1 MSSVDPASHP
11 ASNDQA
17 EFDAVAR
24 LAARISANVEQ
35 VVIGKRGR
43 IELLL
48 TTMLCEGHA
57 LLEDVPGVGKTT
69 LARAMARSI
78 GGAFRRIQFTPDLL
92 PSDISGISYF
102 NQKLGDFQFRPGP
115 VFANLVLADEI
126 NRAAPRTQAAMLE
139 AMEER
144 SVTVDGETRPLPR
157 PFLVIA
163 TENPIELEGVFPL
176 PEAQLD
182 RFLMRIDLG
191 YPSHAEEDEILV
203 RHHQTSPLE
212 SLEAVATTE
221 ELLGAAARTRT
232 VYVSPEVRHYL
243 TAIVRAT
250 RSHEAVELGAS
261 PRASLALHR
270 AAQALAA
277 IRGRDHVQPD
287 DVKLLAPAVLSH
299 RIVIGGD
306 ARIRGRDAASVIAD
320 VLSTAP
326 APVEGEV
333 GLAAAR

>member
-1 MSSVDPASHP
+1 MSTANPAPLSP
-11 ASNDQA
+11 DQPNDVS
-17 EFDAVAR
+17 AVAK
-24 LAARISANVEQ
+24 LAAAIAANVEL
-35 VVIGKRGR
+35 VVIGKRER

-78 GGAFRRIQFTPDLL
+78 GGEFRRIQFTPDLL

-102 NQKLGDFQFRPGP
+102 NQKLGEFQFRPGP

-144 SVTVDGETRPLPR
+144 SVTVDGETRQLPR

-191 YPSHAEEDEILV
+191 YPSHDEEDEILV
-203 RHHQTSPLE
+203 RHHQVSPLE
-212 SLEAVATTE
+212 SLQPVATTD
-221 ELLGAAARTRT
+221 ELLRAAAQTRL

-243 TAIVRAT
+243 TAVVRAT
-250 RSHEAVELGAS
+250 RANASVELGAS

-287 DVKLLAPAVLSH
+287 DIKELAPAVLSH

-306 ARIRGRDAASVIAD
+306 ARIRGRDAASVVAE
-320 VLSTAP
+320 VLAAVPT
-326 APVEGEV
+326 PVEGEI